1 MFSDIFIERPRLA
14 FVVAIVITLAGIIA
28 ITAIPI
34 AQFPDIVPPQVTL
47 NASYPGADAEVVET
61 TVAQPIEQQVNGIDN
76 ALYYQSASAA
86 DGSYILTVTFGLG
99 TDPDINTVNVQN
111 RASLA
116 TPQLPPEVSRAG
128 LTIRKK
134 SAALLQVINLYS
146 PNKTF
151 DAIYLSNY
159 ATINLIDP
167 LARIK
172 GVGQATLFGPLDYSL
187 RIWLD
192 PDRLTELN
200 LTPNDVIAAVQGQN
214 IQAALGRV
222 GAAPIT
228 TEQQVQINIKTKGRL
243 TQPEEFAAIVLRAN
257 PDGSVIRI
265 KDVARVETSAKTQD
279 RYSRFNGAP
288 AAAIGIYQ
296 TPGSNAVEVARQVR
310 ETMSAL
316 EKRFPSDLSST
327 VFFDS
332 TVFVTT
338 TISEVVRTL
347 VIAIVLVAIVVFLF
361 LGSWRTTLIPLV
373 AVPVS
378 VVGTFAVMLMI
389 GYSANTVSLLAL
401 VLAIGIVV
409 DDAIVVV
416 ENVERV
422 MEENPDLPVKAAC
435 KRAMAEITGPIL
447 AITLV
452 LLSVFVPVAFIPG
465 ISGQLFRQF
474 AVAVSVSMLISAVNA
489 LTLSPALCS
498 VLLKHGQKSLGP
510 MRYVLGAIDWARDGY
525 VAVVRRLVRV
535 SIVGIAVV
543 GVTLALS
550 AWLFSRTPQSFLP
563 DEDQGAI
570 FAALRLPEGVSLNRT
585 EEIVKQVEGI
595 VSPIPGVQGVLSVV
609 GLNFIDYVPSSNQA
623 FFVIRLKPYEV
634 RTDRAQSASAII
646 ARLRPQMAAI
656 QGAVGFPFNL
666 PPILGLGSTG
676 GFQYALEALQG
687 QSPSDLAAALRGLV
701 VAANGEPELA
711 GVYSTYAADTPQIYL
726 DIDRDKAQVLG
737 VKITDIFNAL
747 QSTLGSYYVNDFNVF
762 GRTWQ
767 VNIQAETP
775 FRDSIND
782 IYRIYVRNAQ
792 GGMVPIRAL
801 ADAKLVQG
809 PQTVVRYNGFRS
821 AIVNGA
827 PKPGYSSGQA
837 LAAMERVSAATLPS
851 GYSFE
856 WTGTALQEKAA
867 GGRTGIV
874 LGLAILFAYLFLV
887 ALYESWN
894 IPISALLSV
903 SVAVLGAIVAIKLA
917 GLSFDVYAQIG
928 LVVLIALA
936 AKNGILIVAFA
947 AEQRQL
953 GKDIQAA
960 AIEGASLRFRPV
972 MMTSF
977 AFIFGL
983 FPLIIAEGAG
993 AITRHAVGTPVFGGM
1008 IAASVFGIF
1017 IIPLLFVTA
1026 ETLRQP
1032 RAKKEPYAPALPD
1045 VASPSTDAAIGP
1057 EKQSTDGG
1065 RHD

>member
-14 FVVAIVITLAGIIA
+14 FVIAIVITLAGIIA

-34 AQFPDIVPPQVTL
+34 AQFPEIVPPQVTL
-47 NASYPGADAEVVET
+47 NATYPGADAEVVET
-61 TVAQPIEQQVNGIDN
+61 TVAQPIEQQINGIDN

-86 DGSYILTVTFGLG
+86 DGSYILTATFALG

-116 TPQLPPEVSRAG
+116 IPQLPQEVSRSG

-134 SAALLQVINLYS
+134 SAALLQVINVYS
-146 PNKTF
+146 PNNTY
-151 DAIYLSNY
+151 DPVYLSNY

-167 LARIK
+167 VARIR
-172 GVGQATLFGPLDYSL
+172 GVGQVQLFGPLDYSL

-200 LTPNDVIAAVQGQN
+200 LTPNDVIAAVQDQN

-228 TEQQVQINIKTKGRL
+228 KEQQVQINIKTTGRL
-243 TQPEEFAAIVLRAN
+243 TRPEEFAAIVLRAN

-265 KDVARVETSAKTQD
+265 KDVARVEMSAKSQD

-296 TPGSNAVEVARQVR
+296 SPGSNAVEVARQVR
-310 ETMSAL
+310 VTLDSLAT
-316 EKRFPSDLSST
+316 RFPADLAYT
-327 VFFDS
+327 VFWDA
-332 TVFVTT
+332 TVFVTA
-338 TISEVVRTL
+338 TINEVVRTL
-347 VIAIVLVAIVVFLF
+347 VVAIILVAVVVFLF
-361 LGSWRTTLIPLV
+361 LGRWRTTLIPLL

-378 VVGTFAVMLMI
+378 IIGTFAVMLLI

-422 MEENPDLPVKAAC
+422 MEENPELAVREAC
-435 KRAMAEITGPIL
+435 KKAMAEITGPIL
-447 AITLV
+447 AITFV

-474 AVAVSVSMLISAVNA
+474 AVAVSVAMLISALNA
-489 LTLSPALCS
+489 LTLSPALCA
-498 VLLKHGQKSLGP
+498 VLLKHGQKSRGP
-510 MRYVLGAIDWARDGY
+510 MRYVLGAIDRARDGY
-525 VAVVRRLVRV
+525 VAVVRRLARV
-535 SIVGIAVV
+535 AVI
-543 GVTLALS
+543 GVLVVAGSLAAS
-550 AWLFSRTPQSFLP
+550 AWLFGKTPQSFLP

-570 FAALRLPEGVSLNRT
+570 FATLRLPEGVSLNRT
-585 EEIVKQVEGI
+585 ETVVKQVEDI
-595 VSPIPGVQGVLSVV
+595 VRPIPGVEGIISVV
-609 GLNFIDYVPSSNQA
+609 GFNFIDYVASANQA
-623 FFVIRLKPYEV
+623 FFVIRLKPYET
-634 RTDRAQSASAII
+634 RTDPAQSVNAII

-656 QGAVGFPFNL
+656 PGAVAFPFNL

-687 QSPSDLAAALRGLV
+687 QSPSDIAAALRGLL

-726 DIDRDKAQVLG
+726 EIDRDKAQVLG

-747 QSTLGSYYVNDFNVF
+747 QSTLGSFYVNDFNVF

-767 VNIQAETP
+767 VNVQAETQ
-775 FRDSIND
+775 FRDNIDD
-782 IYRIYVRNAQ
+782 IYQIYVRNAQ

-801 ADAKLVQG
+801 AEAKLVQG
-809 PQTVVRYNGFRS
+809 PQTIVRYNGFRG

-827 PKPGYSSGQA
+827 AKPGYSSGQA
-837 LAAMERVSAATLPS
+837 LAAMERTSAATLPP

-867 GGRTGIV
+867 SGRTGIV
-874 LGLAILFAYLFLV
+874 LGVAVLFAYLFLV

-894 IPISALLSV
+894 IPVPVLLSV
-903 SVAVLGAIVAIKLA
+903 SVAILGAIIAIMLA
-917 GLSFDVYAQIG
+917 RLSFDVYAQIG
-928 LVVLIALA
+928 LVVLVALA

-947 AEQRQL
+947 VEQRNL
-953 GKDIQAA
+953 GKDINAA
-960 AIEGASLRFRPV
+960 AIEGAALRFRPV

-983 FPLIIAEGAG
+983 FPLVIAQGAG

-1017 IIPLLFVTA
+1017 VIPLLFITA
-1026 ETLRQP
+1026 ERLRQ
-1032 RAKKEPYAPALPD
+1032 RSARKK
-1045 VASPSTDAAIGP
+1045 
-1057 EKQSTDGG
+1057 
-1065 RHD
+1065 

>member
-14 FVVAIVITLAGIIA
+14 FVVSIVITLAGLIA

-47 NASYPGADAEVVET
+47 NATYPGADAEVVET
-61 TVAQPIEQQVNGIDN
+61 TVAQPIEQQINGIDN
-76 ALYYQSASAA
+76 ALYYQSASGA
-86 DGSYILTVTFGLG
+86 DGSYILTVTFALG

-116 TPQLPPEVSRAG
+116 VPQLPQEVSRSG

-134 SAALLQVINLYS
+134 SAALLQVISVYS
-146 PNKTF
+146 PTKTY

-159 ATINLIDP
+159 ATINIIDP

-192 PDRLTELN
+192 PERLTELN

-214 IQAALGRV
+214 VQAALGRI
-222 GAAPIT
+222 GSAPT
-228 TEQQVQINIKTKGRL
+228 TPEQQVQINIKTTGRL

-257 PDGSVIRI
+257 PDGSVIRVR
-265 KDVARVETSAKTQD
+265 DVARVELRARSQD
-279 RYSRFNGAP
+279 RYGRYNGAP

-310 ETMSAL
+310 ETLSTL
-316 EKRFPSDLSST
+316 EKRFPADLAYT

-332 TVFVTT
+332 TVFVTA
-338 TISEVVRTL
+338 TINEVVHTL
-347 VIAIVLVAIVVFLF
+347 GIAIVLVAVVVFLF
-361 LGSWRTTLIPLV
+361 LGRWRTTLIPLV

-378 VVGTFAVMLMI
+378 IIGTFAVMFII
-389 GYSANTVSLLAL
+389 GYTANTVSLLAL

-422 MEENPDLPVKAAC
+422 MEENPELPVPEAC
-435 KRAMAEITGPIL
+435 KKAMAEITGPIL

-474 AVAVSVSMLISAVNA
+474 AVAVSVSMLISAVTA
-489 LTLSPALCS
+489 LTLSPALCA
-498 VLLKHGQKSLGP
+498 VLLKHGQRPGGP
-510 MRYVLGAIDWARDGY
+510 MRYVLRGIDRARDGY
-525 VAVVRRLVRV
+525 VAVVSRLVRV
-535 SIVGIAVV
+535 AIVGVV
-543 GVTLALS
+543 VVAGTLALS

-585 EEIVKQVEGI
+585 EEVVKQVEEI
-595 VSPIPGVQGVLSVV
+595 ARAVPGVEGVLSVV
-609 GLNFIDYVPSSNQA
+609 GLNFIDYIPAANQA
-623 FFVIRLKPYEV
+623 FFVIRLKPYEM
-634 RTDRAQSASAII
+634 RTDPAQGVGAII

-676 GFQYALEALQG
+676 GFQYVLEALQG
-687 QSPSDLAAALRGLV
+687 QSPADLAAALRGLV
-701 VAANGEPELA
+701 VAANAQPELA
-711 GVYSTYAADTPQIYL
+711 SVYSTFAADTPQIYL

-737 VKITDIFNAL
+737 VRITDIFNAL

-767 VNIQAETP
+767 VNVQAEKP
-775 FRDSIND
+775 FRNNVDD
-782 IYRIYVRNAQ
+782 IYQIYVRNAQ

-801 ADAKLVQG
+801 AEAKLVQG
-809 PQTVVRYNGFRS
+809 PQAVVRYNGYRG
-821 AIVNGA
+821 AIVNGS
-827 PKPGYSSGQA
+827 PKPGFSSGQA
-837 LAAMERVSAATLPS
+837 LAAMERVSATTLPP
-851 GYSFE
+851 GFGFE
-856 WTGTALQEKAA
+856 WTGIALQEKAA
-867 GGRTGIV
+867 SGRTGIV
-874 LGLAILFAYLFLV
+874 LGVAVLFAYLFLV

-894 IPISALLSV
+894 IPVSVILSV
-903 SVAVLGAIVAIKLA
+903 SVAVLGAIVAIMLA
-917 GLSFDVYAQIG
+917 RLSFDVYAQIG

-947 AEQRQL
+947 VEQRAL
-953 GKDIQAA
+953 GKDIPAA
-960 AIEGASLRFRPV
+960 AIEAAGLRFRPV

-977 AFIFGL
+977 AFILGL
-983 FPLIIAEGAG
+983 FPLVVAQGAG
-993 AITRHAVGTPVFGGM
+993 AVTRHAVGTPVFGGM
-1008 IAASVFGIF
+1008 IAASLFGIF
-1017 IIPLLFVTA
+1017 IIPLLFITA
-1026 ETLRQP
+1026 ERLRQ
-1032 RAKKEPYAPALPD
+1032 RGQRTK
-1045 VASPSTDAAIGP
+1045 
-1057 EKQSTDGG
+1057 
-1065 RHD
+1065 

>member
-1 MFSDIFIERPRLA
+1 MFSGIFIDRPRLA

-34 AQFPDIVPPQVTL
+34 AQFPDIVPPQVSLTA
-47 NASYPGADAEVVET
+47 NYPGADAEVVET

-76 ALYYQSASAA
+76 AIYYQSASGS
-86 DGSYILTVTFGLG
+86 DGSYNLTVTFALG

-116 TPQLPPEVSRAG
+116 TPQLPQEVSRAG

-134 SAALLQVINLYS
+134 SAALLQVISLYS
-146 PNKTF
+146 PNKTY
-151 DAIYLSNY
+151 DAVYLSNY
-159 ATINLIDP
+159 ATINIIDP

-192 PDRLTELN
+192 PDRLTELS
-200 LTPNDVIAAVQGQN
+200 LTPNDVIAAVQNQN

-228 TEQQVQINIKTKGRL
+228 REQQLQINIKTKGRL
-243 TQPEEFAAIVLRAN
+243 TQPEEFAGIILRAN
-257 PDGSVIRI
+257 PDGSVVRVR
-265 KDVARVETSAKTQD
+265 DVARVEMSAKSQE

-310 ETMSAL
+310 ETLSTL
-316 EKRFPSDLSST
+316 EKRFPADLAYT
-327 VFFDS
+327 AFWDA
-332 TVFVTT
+332 TVFVTA
-338 TISEVVRTL
+338 TIDEVIHTL
-347 VIAIVLVAIVVFLF
+347 GVAIILVALVVFLF
-361 LGSWRTTLIPLV
+361 VGRWRTTLIPLV

-378 VVGTFAVMLMI
+378 IIGTFAVMLVI
-389 GYSANTVSLLAL
+389 GYTANTVSLLAL

-422 MEENPDLPVKAAC
+422 MEENPELPVPEAC
-435 KRAMAEITGPIL
+435 KKAMAEITGPIL

-474 AVAVSVSMLISAVNA
+474 AVAVSVSMLISAINA
-489 LTLSPALCS
+489 LTLSPALCA
-498 VLLKHGQKSLGP
+498 VLLRHGHQSRGP
-510 MRYVLGAIDWARDGY
+510 MRYVLRAVDLARDGY

-535 SIVGIAVV
+535 AILGVV
-543 GVTLALS
+543 VVAGTLAAT
-550 AWLFSRTPQSFLP
+550 AWLFNRTPQSFLP

-570 FAALRLPEGVSLNRT
+570 FATLRLPEGASIPRT
-585 EEIVKQVEGI
+585 EAVVRQIEDIVRPIAGVE
-595 VSPIPGVQGVLSVV
+595 GVLSVV
-609 GLNFIDYVPSSNQA
+609 GLNFIDYVASSNQA
-623 FFVIRLKPYEV
+623 FFVIRLKPYEE
-634 RTDRAQSASAII
+634 RTDPAQSAGAII
-646 ARLRPQMAAI
+646 ARLRPLMAAI
-656 QGAVGFPFNL
+656 PGALAFPFNL
-666 PPILGLGSTG
+666 PPVLGLGNTG

-687 QSPSDLAAALRGLV
+687 QSPSDVAAALRGLI

-775 FRDSIND
+775 FRDNVND
-782 IYRIYVRNAQ
+782 IYEIYVRNAQ

-809 PQTVVRYNGFRS
+809 PQTVVRYNGFRA

-827 PKPGYSSGQA
+827 AKPGYSSGQA
-837 LAAMERVSAATLPS
+837 LAAMERVSAATLPA

-874 LGLAILFAYLFLV
+874 LGLAVLFAYLFLV

-894 IPISALLSV
+894 IPVPALLSV
-903 SVAVLGAIVAIKLA
+903 SVAILGAIVAIMLA
-917 GLSFDVYAQIG
+917 RLSFDVYAQIG

-947 AEQRQL
+947 VEQRRL

-960 AIEGASLRFRPV
+960 AIEAAGLRFRPV

-977 AFIFGL
+977 AFILGL
-983 FPLIIAEGAG
+983 LPLVVASGAG
-993 AITRHAVGTPVFGGM
+993 AVTRHAVGTPVFGGM
-1008 IAASVFGIF
+1008 IAASLFGIF
-1017 IIPLLFVTA
+1017 IIPLLYVTA
-1026 ETLRQP
+1026 ERLR
-1032 RAKKEPYAPALPD
+1032 RRGHAKK
-1045 VASPSTDAAIGP
+1045 
-1057 EKQSTDGG
+1057 
-1065 RHD
+1065 

>member
-1 MFSDIFIERPRLA
+1 MFSDIFIARPRLA

-28 ITAIPI
+28 ITVIPI

-47 NASYPGADAEVVET
+47 NANYPGADAEVVEA
-61 TVAQPIEQQVNGIDN
+61 TVAQPIEQQINGIDN
-76 ALYYQSASAA
+76 ALYYQSASGA
-86 DGSYILTVTFGLG
+86 DGSYILTVTFALG

-116 TPQLPPEVSRAG
+116 IPQLPQEVSRSG

-134 SAALLQVINLYS
+134 SAALLQVINVYS
-146 PNKTF
+146 PNNTY
-151 DAIYLSNY
+151 DAIFLSNY

-172 GVGQATLFGPLDYSL
+172 GVGQVTLFGPLDYSL

-200 LTPNDVIAAVQGQN
+200 LTPNDVITAVQNQN

-228 TEQQVQINIKTKGRL
+228 SDQQVQINIKTTGRL
-243 TQPEEFAAIVLRAN
+243 TRPEEFAAIVLRAN
-257 PDGSVIRI
+257 PDGSVIRV
-265 KDVARVETSAKTQD
+265 KDVARVELSARSQD
-279 RYSRFNGAP
+279 RFSRFNGAP

-296 TPGSNAVEVARQVR
+296 TPGSNAVGVARQVR

-316 EKRFPSDLSST
+316 EKRFPADLRHT

-332 TVFVTT
+332 TVFVTA
-338 TISEVVRTL
+338 TIDEVIRSL
-347 VIAIVLVAIVVFLF
+347 VIAIILVAVVVFLF
-361 LGSWRTTLIPLV
+361 LGRWRTTLIPLV

-378 VVGTFAVMLMI
+378 IIGTFAVLLVI
-389 GYSANTVSLLAL
+389 GYTANTVSLLAL

-422 MEENPDLPVKAAC
+422 MEENPELPVPEAC
-435 KRAMAEITGPIL
+435 SRAMAEITGPIL
-447 AITLV
+447 AITFV
-452 LLSVFVPVAFIPG
+452 LLSVFIPVAFIPG

-489 LTLSPALCS
+489 LTLSPALCA
-498 VLLKHGQKSLGP
+498 VLLKPGQKSSGP
-510 MRYVLGAIDWARDGY
+510 MRYVLRAIDRARDGY

-535 SIVGIAVV
+535 SLVGIVAVA
-543 GVTLALS
+543 GALAAS
-550 AWLFSRTPQSFLP
+550 VWLFGKTPQSFLP

-585 EEIVKQVEGI
+585 EDVVKQVEEI
-595 VSPIPGVQGVLSVV
+595 VRPIPGIEGVLSVV
-609 GLNFIDYVPSSNQA
+609 GLNFIDYVPSANQA
-623 FFVIRLKPYEV
+623 FFVIRLKPYET
-634 RTDRAQSASAII
+634 RTDPAQSAGAII

-656 QGAVGFPFNL
+656 QGAIGFPFNL

-687 QSPSDLAAALRGLV
+687 QSPSDVAAALRGLI
-701 VAANGEPELA
+701 VAANAQPELA
-711 GVYSTYAADTPQIYL
+711 GVYSTYAADTPQLYL

-767 VNIQAETP
+767 VNLQAETS
-775 FRDSIND
+775 FRDNADD
-782 IYRIYVRNAQ
+782 IYQIYVRNAQ

-801 ADAKLVQG
+801 AEAKLVQG
-809 PQTVVRYNGFRS
+809 PQTVVRYNGFRG

-837 LAAMERVSAATLPS
+837 LAAMERISATTLPA

-867 GGRTGIV
+867 SGRTGIV

-894 IPISALLSV
+894 IPVSALLSV
-903 SVAVLGAIVAIKLA
+903 SVAILGAIIAIVAA
-917 GLSFDVYAQIG
+917 RLSFDVYAQIG

-947 AEQRQL
+947 VEQRRL
-953 GKDIQAA
+953 GKDIPAA
-960 AIEGASLRFRPV
+960 AIEAAGLRFRPV

-977 AFIFGL
+977 AFILGL
-983 FPLIIAEGAG
+983 FPLVIAEGAG
-993 AITRHAVGTPVFGGM
+993 AVTRHAVGTPVFGGM
-1008 IAASVFGIF
+1008 IAASLFGIF
-1017 IIPLLFVTA
+1017 IIPLLFITA
-1026 ETLRQP
+1026 ERLRQ
-1032 RAKKEPYAPALPD
+1032 
-1045 VASPSTDAAIGP
+1045 
-1057 EKQSTDGG
+1057 
-1065 RHD
+1065 

>member
-1 MFSDIFIERPRLA
+1 MFSDIFIDRPRLA
-14 FVVAIVITLAGIIA
+14 IVIAIVITLAGIIA

-34 AQFPDIVPPQVTL
+34 AQFPEIVPPQVTL
-47 NASYPGADAEVVET
+47 NATYPGADAEVVET
-61 TVAQPIEQQVNGIDN
+61 TVAQPIEQQVNGVDN
-76 ALYYQSASAA
+76 ALYYQSASGS
-86 DGSYILTVTFGLG
+86 DGSYILTVAFALG
-99 TDPDINTVNVQN
+99 TEPDINTVNVQN
-111 RASLA
+111 SASLA
-116 TPQLPPEVSRAG
+116 IPLLPQEVSRSG
-128 LTIRKK
+128 LSIRKK
-134 SAALLQVINLYS
+134 SAALLQVINVYS
-146 PNKTF
+146 PNNTY
-151 DAIYLSNY
+151 DAVYLSNY

-167 LARIK
+167 VARIR

-192 PDRLTELN
+192 PDRLTQLN
-200 LTPNDVIAAVQGQN
+200 LTPNDVISAVQSQN
-214 IQAALGRV
+214 VQAALGRV
-222 GAAPIT
+222 GAAPISR
-228 TEQQVQINIKTKGRL
+228 EQQVQINIKTKGRL

-265 KDVARVETSAKTQD
+265 KDVARVEMSARSQE
-279 RYSRFNGAP
+279 RYGRFNGAP

-296 TPGSNAVEVARQVR
+296 TPGSNAVEVARKVR
-310 ETMSAL
+310 ETLNTL
-316 EKRFPSDLSST
+316 EKRFPNDLAYT
-327 VFFDS
+327 VFWDA
-332 TVFVTT
+332 TVFVTA
-338 TISEVVRTL
+338 TINEVIRTL
-347 VIAIVLVAIVVFLF
+347 GIAIILVAVVVFLF
-361 LGSWRTTLIPLV
+361 LGRWRTTLIPLV

-378 VVGTFAVMLMI
+378 IVGTFAVLLLI

-422 MEENPDLPVKAAC
+422 MEENPELPVPDAC
-435 KRAMAEITGPIL
+435 KKAMAEITGPIL

-474 AVAVSVSMLISAVNA
+474 AVAVSVAMLISAVNA
-489 LTLSPALCS
+489 LTLSPALCA
-498 VLLKHGQKSLGP
+498 VLLKHGQKTSGP
-510 MRYVLGAIDWARDGY
+510 MRYVLRAIDRTRDGY

-535 SIVGIAVV
+535 AIVGVAIVV
-543 GVTLALS
+543 GTLAAS

-563 DEDQGAI
+563 EEDQGAI
-570 FAALRLPEGVSLNRT
+570 FATLRLPEGVSLNRT
-585 EEIVKQVEGI
+585 EAVVKQVEDI
-595 VSPIPGVQGVLSVV
+595 ARPIPGVEGVLSVV
-609 GLNFIDYVPSSNQA
+609 GLNFIDYVPAANQA
-623 FFVIRLKPYEV
+623 FFVIRLKPYEA
-634 RTDRAQSASAII
+634 RTDPAQSAGTII
-646 ARLRPQMAAI
+646 ARLRPEMSAI
-656 QGAVGFPFNL
+656 QGAVAFPFNL
-666 PPILGLGSTG
+666 PPILGLGNTG

-687 QSPSDLAAALRGLV
+687 QSPSDVAAALRGLV
-701 VAANGEPELA
+701 VAANAEPELA

-747 QSTLGSYYVNDFNVF
+747 QSTLGSFYVNDFNVF

-767 VNIQAETP
+767 VNVQAETP
-775 FRDSIND
+775 FRDNIDD
-782 IYRIYVRNAQ
+782 IYEIYVRNAQ

-809 PQTVVRYNGFRS
+809 PQTVVRYNGFRA

-827 PKPGYSSGQA
+827 AKPGYSSGQA
-837 LAAMERVSAATLPS
+837 LAAMERVSAATLPA

-874 LGLAILFAYLFLV
+874 LGVAVLFAYLFLV

-894 IPISALLSV
+894 IPVPVLLSV
-903 SVAVLGAIVAIKLA
+903 SVAILGAIVAITLA
-917 GLSFDVYAQIG
+917 RLSFDVYAQIG

-947 AEQRQL
+947 VEQRNM
-953 GKDIQAA
+953 GKDVQAA

-977 AFIFGL
+977 AFILGL
-983 FPLIIAEGAG
+983 VPLVVASGAG
-993 AITRHAVGTPVFGGM
+993 AITRQAVGTPVFGGM
-1008 IAASVFGIF
+1008 LAASLFGIF
-1017 IIPLLFVTA
+1017 IIPLLYITA
-1026 ETLRQP
+1026 ESLGRWR
-1032 RAKKEPYAPALPD
+1032 RAKK
-1045 VASPSTDAAIGP
+1045 
-1057 EKQSTDGG
+1057 
-1065 RHD
+1065 

>member
-34 AQFPDIVPPQVTL
+34 AQFPEIVPPQVTL
-47 NASYPGADAEVVET
+47 NATYPGADAEVVET
-61 TVAQPIEQQVNGIDN
+61 TVAQPIEQQINGIDN

-86 DGSYILTVTFGLG
+86 DGSYILTATFALG

-116 TPQLPPEVSRAG
+116 IPQLPQEVSRSG

-134 SAALLQVINLYS
+134 SAALLQVINVYS
-146 PNKTF
+146 PNNTY
-151 DAIYLSNY
+151 DPVYLSNY

-167 LARIK
+167 VARIR
-172 GVGQATLFGPLDYSL
+172 GVGQVQLFGPLDYSL

-200 LTPNDVIAAVQGQN
+200 LTPNDVIAAVQDQN

-228 TEQQVQINIKTKGRL
+228 KEQQVQINIKTTGRL
-243 TQPEEFAAIVLRAN
+243 TRPEEFAAIVLRAN

-265 KDVARVETSAKTQD
+265 KDVARVEMSAKSQD

-296 TPGSNAVEVARQVR
+296 SPGSNAVEVARQVR
-310 ETMSAL
+310 VTLDSLAA
-316 EKRFPSDLSST
+316 RFPTDLAYT
-327 VFFDS
+327 VFWDA
-332 TVFVTT
+332 TVFVTA
-338 TISEVVRTL
+338 TINEVIRTL
-347 VIAIVLVAIVVFLF
+347 VVAIILVAVVVFMF
-361 LGSWRTTLIPLV
+361 LGRWRTTLIPLV

-378 VVGTFAVMLMI
+378 IIGTFAVMLLI

-422 MEENPDLPVKAAC
+422 MEENPELAVREAC
-435 KRAMAEITGPIL
+435 KKAMTEITGPIL
-447 AITLV
+447 AITFV

-474 AVAVSVSMLISAVNA
+474 AVAVSVAMLISALNA
-489 LTLSPALCS
+489 LTLSPALCA
-498 VLLKHGQKSLGP
+498 VLLKHGQKSRGP
-510 MRYVLGAIDWARDGY
+510 MRYVLGAIDRARDGY
-525 VAVVRRLVRV
+525 VAVVRRLARV
-535 SIVGIAVV
+535 AVI
-543 GVTLALS
+543 GVLVVAGSLAAS
-550 AWLFSRTPQSFLP
+550 AWLFGKTPQSFLP

-570 FAALRLPEGVSLNRT
+570 FATLRLPEGVSLNRT
-585 EEIVKQVEGI
+585 ETVVKQVEDI
-595 VSPIPGVQGVLSVV
+595 VRPIPGVEGIISVV
-609 GLNFIDYVPSSNQA
+609 GFNFIDYVASANQA
-623 FFVIRLKPYEV
+623 FFVIRLKPYET
-634 RTDRAQSASAII
+634 RTDPAQSVNAII

-656 QGAVGFPFNL
+656 PGAVAFPFNL

-687 QSPSDLAAALRGLV
+687 QSPSDIAAALRGLL

-726 DIDRDKAQVLG
+726 EIDRDKAQVLG

-747 QSTLGSYYVNDFNVF
+747 QSTLGSFYVNDFNVF

-767 VNIQAETP
+767 VNVQAETQ
-775 FRDSIND
+775 FRDNIDD
-782 IYRIYVRNAQ
+782 IYQIYVRNAQ

-801 ADAKLVQG
+801 AEAKLVQG
-809 PQTVVRYNGFRS
+809 PQTIVRYNGFRG

-827 PKPGYSSGQA
+827 AKPGYSSGQA
-837 LAAMERVSAATLPS
+837 LAAMERTSAATLPP

-867 GGRTGIV
+867 SGRTGIV
-874 LGLAILFAYLFLV
+874 LGVAVLFAYLFLV

-894 IPISALLSV
+894 IPVPVLLSV
-903 SVAVLGAIVAIKLA
+903 SVAILGAIIAIMLA
-917 GLSFDVYAQIG
+917 RLSFDVYAQIG
-928 LVVLIALA
+928 LVVLVALA

-947 AEQRQL
+947 VEQRNL
-953 GKDIQAA
+953 GKDINAA
-960 AIEGASLRFRPV
+960 AIEGAGLRFRPV

-983 FPLIIAEGAG
+983 FPLVVAQGAG

-1017 IIPLLFVTA
+1017 VIPLLYITA
-1026 ETLRQP
+1026 ERLRE
-1032 RAKKEPYAPALPD
+1032 RSGKTKAE
-1045 VASPSTDAAIGP
+1045 
-1057 EKQSTDGG
+1057 
-1065 RHD
+1065 

>member
-1 MFSDIFIERPRLA
+1 MFSGVFIDRPRLA
-14 FVVAIVITLAGIIA
+14 IVIAIVITLAGIIA
-28 ITAIPI
+28 ITTIPI

-47 NASYPGADAEVVET
+47 TAVYPGADAEVVET
-61 TVAQPIEQQVNGIDN
+61 TVAQPIEEQINGIDN
-76 ALYYQSASAA
+76 ALYYQSASGA
-86 DGSYILTVTFGLG
+86 DGGYTLNVTFALG

-116 TPQLPPEVSRAG
+116 TPLLPEEVSHTG

-134 SAALLQVINLYS
+134 SAALLQVVTIYS
-146 PNKTF
+146 PNNTY

-159 ATINLIDP
+159 ATINIIDT

-172 GVGQATLFGPLDYSL
+172 GVGQASLFGPLDYSL

-200 LTPNDVIAAVQGQN
+200 LTPGDVISAVRSQN

-228 TEQQVQINIKTKGRL
+228 KEQQVQINIKTKGRL
-243 TQPEEFAAIVLRAN
+243 TRPEEFAAIVLRAE
-257 PDGSVIRI
+257 PGGSVVRLS
-265 KDVARVETSAKTQD
+265 DVARVEMGARSQD

-296 TPGSNAVEVARQVR
+296 TPGSNAVDVTRRVQEA
-310 ETMSAL
+310 MSSLAT
-316 EKRFPSDLSST
+316 RFPNDLAYT

-332 TVFVTT
+332 TVFVTA
-338 TISEVVRTL
+338 TIKEVVRTL
-347 VIAIVLVAIVVFLF
+347 GIAILLVAAVVFLF
-361 LGSWRTTLIPLV
+361 LGRLRTTLIPLV

-378 VVGTFAVMLMI
+378 IVGTFAVMLAI

-422 MEENPDLPVKAAC
+422 IEEEPGLPVPAAC
-435 KRAMAEITGPIL
+435 KKAMAEITGPIL

-489 LTLSPALCS
+489 LTLTPALCG
-498 VLLKHGQKSLGP
+498 VLLKPGQSRRGP
-510 MRYVLGAIDWARDGY
+510 MRYVLGAIDRARDGY

-535 SIVGIAVV
+535 AIIGVV
-543 GVTLALS
+543 VVAGVLAAS
-550 AWLFSRTPQSFLP
+550 VWLFSKTPQSFLP
-563 DEDQGAI
+563 EEDQGAI
-570 FAALRLPEGVSLNRT
+570 FAALRLPEGASLNRT
-585 EEIVKQVEGI
+585 EAVVKQVEDI
-595 VSPIPGVQGVLSVV
+595 VRPIPGVEGVLSVV
-609 GLNFIDYVPSSNQA
+609 GLNFIDYVASANQA

-634 RTDRAQSASAII
+634 RTDPAQSAGAII
-646 ARLRPQMAAI
+646 AHLRPQMAAI
-656 QGAVGFPFNL
+656 RGAIAFPFNL

-676 GFQYALEALQG
+676 GFQYVLEALQG
-687 QSPSDLAAALRGLV
+687 QPPSDVAATLRGLLV
-701 VAANGEPELA
+701 TANGQPELA
-711 GVYSTYAADTPQIYL
+711 GVFSTYAADTPQIYL

-737 VKITDIFNAL
+737 VKISDIFNAL
-747 QSTLGSYYVNDFNVF
+747 QSTLGSFYVNDFNVF

-767 VNIQAETP
+767 VNVQAETS
-775 FRDSIND
+775 FRDRTDD

-792 GGMVPIRAL
+792 GGMVPMRAL
-801 ADAKLVQG
+801 AEARLVQG
-809 PQTVVRYNGFRS
+809 PQTVIRYNGYRG

-837 LAAMERVSAATLPS
+837 LTAMERISSTLPA
-851 GYSFE
+851 GFSFE
-856 WTGTALQEKAA
+856 WTSTALQEKAA
-867 GGRTGIV
+867 SGRTTIV

-894 IPISALLSV
+894 IPVPVLLSV
-903 SVAVLGAIVAIKLA
+903 SVGVLGAIVAVALA

-947 AEQRQL
+947 VEQRGL
-953 GKDIQAA
+953 GKDINASAVEAA
-960 AIEGASLRFRPV
+960 GLRFRPV

-977 AFIFGL
+977 AFILGL
-983 FPLIIAEGAG
+983 LPLVIASGAG
-993 AITRHAVGTPVFGGM
+993 AVTRHAVGTPVFGGM

-1017 IIPLLFVTA
+1017 VIPLLYVTA
-1026 ETLRQP
+1026 ERLRKWTRSQEM
-1032 RAKKEPYAPALPD
+1032 K
-1045 VASPSTDAAIGP
+1045 
-1057 EKQSTDGG
+1057 
-1065 RHD
+1065 